1 MFVMRTT
8 KDPAN
13 SIGKL
18 VSAQQSLGLCD
29 LAFAVGP
36 LRFYC
41 VEPRALGRQQAAN
54 YPHPTATFSNL
65 AIVGGDPGTHLMAFM
80 PACVVPDKK
89 QRLLAPLLEPV
100 AAPPKKLRGYGAH
113 GPAIDEPEPRLLKL
127 RQIKPVAGEGL
138 RLGIVL
144 SRFLLNEAHR
154 LSGIRPG
161 MQRRSLEAR
170 KPGLVT
176 ETQNPL
182 GVGLGE
188 ADQSI
193 SSPFFLAYSGS
204 GLSIQRLGPAPN
216 ALRASPVLPG
226 WSRH

>member
-144 SRFLLNEAHR
+144 SRFLLNEAMRRTGLVASAQECREGRSKRENQVSSQKPKTH
-154 LSGIRPG
+154 SGWASARRIS
-161 MQRRSLEAR
+161 RSLA
-170 KPGLVT
+170 
-176 ETQNPL
+176 
-182 GVGLGE
+182 
-188 ADQSI
+188 
-193 SSPFFLAYSGS
+193 PFF
-204 GLSIQRLGPAPN
+204 
-216 ALRASPVLPG
+216 
-226 WSRH
+226 